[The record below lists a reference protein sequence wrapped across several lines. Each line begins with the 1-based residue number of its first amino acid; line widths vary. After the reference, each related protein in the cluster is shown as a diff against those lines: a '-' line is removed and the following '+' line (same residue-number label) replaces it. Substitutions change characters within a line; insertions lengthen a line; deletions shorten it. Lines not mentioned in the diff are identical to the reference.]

1 MSGGNV
7 EFLEEIEVLQSIY
20 EDRIRVKNLAE
31 AEEIIGQVIYTSEG
45 EIFTIFVDVPY
56 GYPALSPHVSVST
69 SQRLSLLR
77 DQASTTIESILRE
90 MVGNVVLF
98 SVFEAVRE
106 VFEKTEIIQ
115 YPSTED
121 TILSL
126 SELCVESN
134 PLGEVSS
141 QTELSSS
148 FSHRGLSSSNNNHNH
163 KQLEV
168 FHGPVTME
176 SKSSFQSHF
185 AIVHS
190 MEEVHLFRDIVYED
204 KKVARA
210 THNIF
215 AYRFTCPTTGISYHD
230 QDDDGENAAGGR
242 LAEMIRLMKVDN
254 VAVIVSR
261 WFGGILLGPDRFKF
275 ICNSARDLLEAHGL
289 DPSSSTKKG
298 SHNEKKR

>member
-1 MSGGNV
+1 MSGDNV
-7 EFLEEIEVLQSIY
+7 EFLEEVEVLQSIY
-20 EDRIRVKNLAE
+20 EDRIRVKNLTD

-77 DQASTTIESILRE
+77 DQAHTAIESILRE
-90 MVGNVVLF
+90 MVGSVVLF

-106 VFEKTEIIQ
+106 VFENEIQ
-115 YPSTED
+115 FPSTED
-121 TILSL
+121 TIRSS

-134 PLGEVSS
+134 PLGEESS
-141 QTELSSS
+141 LFQFSSS
-148 FSHRGLSSSNNNHNH
+148 SPSHCGLSSSSTNNN
-163 KQLEV
+163 KLLEV
-168 FHGPVTME
+168 FHGPVTIE

-190 MEEVHLFRDIVYED
+190 MEEVHLFRDMVYED

-289 DPSSSTKKG
+289 DPSSSSKKG
-298 SHNEKKR
+298 GHNEKKR